1 MRKPIS
7 LSVVSLQLR
16 YGDLK
21 MLEIAKRAGFDAV
34 DMDVMSYGHGKLP
47 DVYRMP
53 QGEFEEYFD
62 GVKRYAAQ
70 LGIGIAHTHNIMSAY
85 RPNDEAY
92 NRDLLARCKRG
103 IEATRLLGCRYTVTH
118 CINSYRWGEDTPPE
132 VMHRENQRMFA
143 DFLDV
148 IEANGVYATL
158 ESFGRSS
165 AGVCDCFGDA
175 RRMLAEYE
183 SLPTE
188 HKAFCLDAGHTHTAT
203 ALGQPTVPEFIRL
216 FGSRI
221 KMLHLHDN
229 DGMLDQ
235 HLIPR
240 QGTIDWPAVFDALDE
255 IGYEEY
261 YNYECNLYFGESTDR
276 AALFLGP
283 YLREFTDKRGRV

>member
-118 CINSYRWGEDTPPE
+118 CINS
-132 VMHRENQRMFA
+132 
-143 DFLDV
+143 
-148 IEANGVYATL
+148 
-158 ESFGRSS
+158 
-165 AGVCDCFGDA
+165 
-175 RRMLAEYE
+175 
-183 SLPTE
+183 
-188 HKAFCLDAGHTHTAT
+188 
-203 ALGQPTVPEFIRL
+203 
-216 FGSRI
+216 
-221 KMLHLHDN
+221 
-229 DGMLDQ
+229 
-235 HLIPR
+235 
-240 QGTIDWPAVFDALDE
+240 
-255 IGYEEY
+255 
-261 YNYECNLYFGESTDR
+261 
-276 AALFLGP
+276 
-283 YLREFTDKRGRV
+283 